1 MINFLK
7 EWITNIVVLI
17 IFLSLVELILPDNSM
32 RKYVRFVIGIIV
44 IINILVPVFK
54 LFDRR
59 FSLEES
65 ISTYEK
71 KYESYFENKNS
82 IDMQSKMQEATINEY
97 KNNLKQ
103 NIEKDILKNTGKK
116 VLVVRLEVNE
126 KFGADDFG
134 KIKYIEVKKEQSSEI
149 QPVEKIIIGSNNS
162 NTVHVNKDKE
172 ILNYISKTYGI
183 SEENIAFVK

>member
-82 IDMQSKMQEATINEY
+82 LDMQSKMQEATINEF